1 MPGSVPSDTGEMPN
15 VQTATNVPSDSE
27 TGPTL
32 DEVD

>member
-1 MPGSVPSDTGEMPN
+1 MPN
-15 VQTATNVPSDSE
+15 VQTATNVPTADSE